1 MILLYP
7 SNQIEEIQR
16 IGYFCTSIPNFIMNR
31 LVLALCLIATVM
43 VSCKKE
49 HPDLKSA
56 YDLFKESL
64 SIHNNLI
71 TTSADLKNQAKILD
85 SKIRNEDKENVF
97 AISEAYNHLD
107 LVDAALNKLPTMEAV
122 PGHEKEHPGAIVRN
136 EKLEPPQIL
145 MVQKERRDK
154 LLEIKS
160 EMDAAATL
168 INALKTKL
176 N

>member
-1 MILLYP
+1 
-7 SNQIEEIQR
+7 
-16 IGYFCTSIPNFIMNR
+16 MNR
-31 LVLALCLIATVM
+31 LVLALCLIMTGMTA
-43 VSCKKE
+43 CKKE

-56 YDLFKESL
+56 FELFKESL
-64 SIHNNLI
+64 AIHNNLI

-107 LVDAALNKLPTMEAV
+107 MVDAALNKLPTMEAV
-122 PGHEKEHPGAIVRN
+122 PGHEKDYPGAIVRN

-145 MVQKERRDK
+145 MVQKERRDA
-154 LLEIKS
+154 LMEIKGDV
-160 EMDAAATL
+160 DAAATIL
-168 INALKTKL
+168 NALKAKL

>member
-1 MILLYP
+1 M
-7 SNQIEEIQR
+7 
-16 IGYFCTSIPNFIMNR
+16 GYFCASISTFIMNR
-31 LVLALCLIATVM
+31 LVLALCLLLTGITA
-43 VSCKKE
+43 CKKE

-56 YDLFKESL
+56 FDMFKESL
-64 SIHNNLI
+64 ALHNTIL

-107 LVDAALNKLPTMEAV
+107 IVDAAIKKLPTMEAV
-122 PGHEKEHPGAIVRN
+122 PGHEKDYPGAIVRN
-136 EKLEPPQIL
+136 QKLEPPQVL
-145 MVQKERRDK
+145 MVQKERRDA

-160 EMDAAATL
+160 DLDAAATIL
-168 INALKTKL
+168 NALKTKL